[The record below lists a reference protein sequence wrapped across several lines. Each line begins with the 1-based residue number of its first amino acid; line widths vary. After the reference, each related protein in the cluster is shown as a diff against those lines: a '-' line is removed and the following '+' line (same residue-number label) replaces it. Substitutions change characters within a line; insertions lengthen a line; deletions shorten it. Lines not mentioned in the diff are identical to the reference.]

1 MFREYFPTYR
11 STNPPKVVTEEYQK
25 IKDFDNSS
33 IIPFTTFSDIDLQDP
48 IQSAS
53 HSYESS
59 EIGGD
64 PTKISQFSSIIS
76 SPIQYPSYQSST
88 KKSSSEQAVDIA
100 RQFVG
105 TKYSWG
111 GMTPSTGFDCSGLI
125 KYAYSQIGINLPR
138 TAGEL
143 AKVGTEV
150 SSLDNAKVGD
160 IICSKGT
167 GPSGNH
173 VQMISRIENGQIYT
187 IEAKGKK
194 YGVVETPFTD
204 IKKIKTIR
212 RISGDTKKI
221 NNTSGIYRDESKG
234 SDNVIVNYFTNKG
247 LTLNQAK
254 GIYGNLMGE
263 SSGNLRAVS
272 KDGFNSYGLAQ
283 WTGSRKT
290 ALLSK
295 YGPNPTLQNQLD
307 FIWEELNTTEKNA
320 LKALK
325 QTNTIEEATR
335 VFMTKYERPNLKKA
349 NFNTRLQFA
358 INV

>member
-11 STNPPKVVTEEYQK
+11 DTNPPPVITESYQK
-25 IKDFDNSS
+25 VRDFEKLYMA
-33 IIPFTTFSDIDLQDP
+33 PLTTFSTEEPQEAIPFSDYNFEFQEAEENPTSTPKSYSILNNPAQFMSYKP
-48 IQSAS
+48 AS
-53 HSYESS
+53 E
-59 EIGGD
+59 
-64 PTKISQFSSIIS
+64 
-76 SPIQYPSYQSST
+76 
-88 KKSSSEQAVDIA
+88 KSSQEKAVDIA
-100 RQFVG
+100 RQFIG

-125 KYAYSQIGINLPR
+125 KYAYSQIGIDLPR

-143 AKVGTEV
+143 AKVGTEI

-173 VQMISRIENGQIYT
+173 VQMISRIEDGQIYT

-194 YGVVETPFTD
+194 YGVVETPFNDT
-204 IKKIKTIR
+204 KKIKTIR
-212 RISGDTKKI
+212 RISRETPLKSG
-221 NNTSGIYRDESKG
+221 NT
-234 SDNVIVNYFTNKG
+234 IVQYFLNKG

-263 SSGNLRAVS
+263 SSGNLRAIS

-307 FIWEELNTTEKNA
+307 FIWEELNTTEKSAFNA
-320 LKALK
+320 LKK
-325 QTNTIEEATR
+325 TNTVEEATR
-335 VFMTKYERPNLKKA
+335 VFMTKYERPNLSKA
-349 NFNTRLQFA
+349 NFSTRLRFA
-358 INV
+358 NNA

>member
-11 STNPPKVVTEEYQK
+11 DTNPPKVVTEEYQK

-33 IIPFTTFSDIDLQDP
+33 IIPFTTFLDIDLQDP

-76 SPIQYPSYQSST
+76 SPTQYPSYQSST

-173 VQMISRIENGQIYT
+173 VQMISRIEDGQIYT

-194 YGVVETPFTD
+194 YGVVETPFNDT
-204 IKKIKTIR
+204 KKIKTIR
-212 RISGDTKKI
+212 RISRETPLKSG
-221 NNTSGIYRDESKG
+221 NT
-234 SDNVIVNYFTNKG
+234 IVQYFLNKG

-272 KDGFNSYGLAQ
+272 RDGYNSYGLAQ

-290 ALLSK
+290 TLFNK

-307 FIWEELNTTEKNA
+307 FIWEELNTTEKSAFNA
-320 LKALK
+320 LKK
-325 QTNTIEEATR
+325 TNTVEEATR
-335 VFMTKYERPNLKKA
+335 VFMTKYERPNLSKA
-349 NFNTRLQFA
+349 NFSTRLRFA
-358 INV
+358 NNA